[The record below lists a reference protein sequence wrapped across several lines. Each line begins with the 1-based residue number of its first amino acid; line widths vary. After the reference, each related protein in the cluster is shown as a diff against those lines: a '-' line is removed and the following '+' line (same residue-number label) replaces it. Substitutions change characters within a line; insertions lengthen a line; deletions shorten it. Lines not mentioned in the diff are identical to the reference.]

1 MIRRALLVALVLMLL
16 VPISAEATMTPLRRE
31 GGGERVPSAQ
41 LSADGSGAMAIMGR
55 MSVWGIIPGRG
66 LVTVVDRDGNA
77 AVYLS
82 GVKQELVDGRLR
94 IRPASG
100 KLWVQGSNVSVQ
112 IVGVDLDFSV
122 AGVGRAKLQGS
133 GVYTLNAGKERRW
146 SGSWINVTPSSA
158 ERRRGER
165 CARCSPPP
173 MRRL

>member
-1 MIRRALLVALVLMLL
+1 MIRRALLLALALMLL
-16 VPISAEATMTPLRRE
+16 VPIFAEATMTPLRRE
-31 GGGERVPSAQ
+31 GGGDRVPSAR

-55 MSVWGIIPGRG
+55 MSVYGNIPGRG
-66 LVTVVDRDGNA
+66 LVTVVDRDGGA

-82 GVKQELVDGRLR
+82 GVKQEFVDGRLR

-112 IVGVDLDFSV
+112 IVGVDFEFSV

-133 GVYTLNAGKERRW
+133 GVYTLNSGKEKRW
-146 SGSWINVTPSSA
+146 SAAWINVTPPST

-165 CARCSPPP
+165 CADCSPRPA
-173 MRRL
+173 RRL